1 MFIFVSTKQRRPFL
15 LANALRKKK
24 NQNKNNQI
32 SDDQIR
38 HLISISMLN
47 LVLVALLRADRDQI
61 PHGQVVLT

>member
-32 SDDQIR
+32 SDNQIR
-38 HLISISMLN
+38 HLISISILN
-47 LVLVALLRADRDQI
+47 LVLVALLRSGRDQI

>member
-15 LANALRKKK
+15 LANALRKK

-32 SDDQIR
+32 SDNQIR
-38 HLISISMLN
+38 HLISISILN
-47 LVLVALLRADRDQI
+47 LVLVALLRSGHDQI